1 MTDTT
6 HYERY
11 DPAKGWE
18 MLLFH
23 PDRTLQS
30 AELNDLQRMLLQ
42 RVKSVADGVFSD
54 GDILEGGAIAVN
66 PQTGQTRCAQATVYV
81 AGAVRQVPALT
92 ISIPTTG
99 TAQVGV
105 HVLRDVIDASEDTS
119 LLNPAVG
126 THGQGEP
133 GASREVVT
141 LRWGHAG
148 DGVTGSHFSALWQ
161 VDDGLVRPR
170 EAPPGIDAI
179 GNALARYDSD
189 SSGGHYVVR
198 GLPVRMGDD
207 LPTGEQVYH
216 VGEGSARIAGRG
228 LELGEGR
235 RLVYNAQPDLL
246 DVDSE
251 PHTSETLALQTI
263 TYDRYPAIG
272 PVEVRITVRTTSDIT
287 HAGFT
292 DAADPLPHTAVL
304 NVESVVQGTTTYK
317 KDVDFKVTAGR
328 LDWSLQGAEPAPG
341 STYKAT
347 YTHWI
352 QAAIIDP
359 TPTSCKVANALPGTL
374 MLVTYKAA
382 LRRWDRLVMTG
393 EGLFSWVKGVPS
405 EWNPQPPQVPQG
417 SLALASVY
425 QSWQSTG
432 YHARRVV
439 ADGTRMVSMEE
450 LNAQSQDLDQIRLD
464 LAEMRLRLDL
474 QGRYSGVRKGLF
486 ADPFMDD
493 SMRDAGQ
500 VQDANIFGE
509 RLHLPLKL
517 TVLQLGTG
525 ITERVSVAHTHSPVV
540 SQLAR
545 TSSML
550 VNPYSAFGRMPV
562 ALTLTPAVDRWTE
575 VNTQWAQPLSEN
587 FFASGGGQVR
597 LTNTTTSAVTLRE
610 SSTALAQLRPIEVQ
624 LTAPM
629 GPGESVTRFTFDGLA
644 VPLKTL
650 TGAPNPVADS
660 AGVLS
665 AKFTVPTGLPAGTK
679 VVELVGSGGS
689 TGTGTFTGQ
698 GTRIDREQQQVT
710 RFWYERF
717 DPLAQTLTLST
728 TSQCTGTELWFT
740 ARQAGSSVLVQLREV
755 DAGFPSPRIL
765 AERTVKTA
773 DMAPAGQPTRV
784 TWPPVLLTG
793 GQEYAIV
800 VLCDDAITACAIAK
814 LGEWDENAKR
824 WVQAQP
830 YQVGVLLSSSNASTW
845 TAHQSADLAF
855 NLLQPQYTATERL
868 MDLGTVDLVDATDLM
883 VLAHVHEPQ
892 AGISAHFVM
901 TRLKADGTELD
912 KFVTTPRQVV
922 QLPTRYTG
930 KVKVQVRL
938 GARDKLSAVLEPGI
952 QLVAASLQTSGSYIS
967 PAITAGGTSR
977 VRVVFDANLPPGTTA
992 QVHAQAV
999 GTTTW
1004 VTVPFLQSSPMD
1016 TGTLELTHE
1025 LPSITAN
1032 AVRVRLTLNGTHL
1045 SRPTLR
1051 NLRVAV
1057 L

>member
-1 MTDTT
+1 MTDDI
-6 HYERY
+6 HYERF
-11 DPAKGWE
+11 DPAKNWE
-18 MLLFH
+18 MVLFS

-30 AELNDLQRMLLQ
+30 AELNDLQRMLLH
-42 RVKSVADGVFSD
+42 RVKSVADGVFSE
-54 GDILEGGAIAVN
+54 GDIIEGGTVVVN
-66 PQTGQTRCAQATVYV
+66 ADTGQVQCQSALVYV
-81 AGAVRQVPALT
+81 AGAVRKAPAASLT
-92 ISIPTTG
+92 IPVKGNVSM
-99 TAQVGV
+99 GV
-105 HVLRDVIDASEDTS
+105 HVMRSIIDASDDTS

-133 GASREVVT
+133 GACREVVT
-141 LRWGHAG
+141 VRWGWRG
-148 DGVTGSHFSALWQ
+148 DGVTDTHYCDLWQ
-161 VDDGLVRPR
+161 VDDGRLRPR
-170 EAPPGIDAI
+170 ESPPGIDAI

-198 GLPVRMGDD
+198 GLTVKMGTD

-235 RLVYNAQPDLL
+235 RLVYPATPDLL

-251 PHTSETLALQTI
+251 PHTSDTVAAQTI
-263 TYDRYPAIG
+263 TFDRFPAIG

-292 DAADPLPHTAVL
+292 DGADLLPNTAVL
-304 NVESVVQGTTTYK
+304 KVETVQQGGVVYREG
-317 KDVDFKVTAGR
+317 VDYKVTAGR
-328 LDWSLQGAEPAPG
+328 LDWSLAGTEPAPG

-347 YTHWI
+347 YTHWV
-352 QAAIIDP
+352 QASVTDL

-382 LRRWDRLVMTG
+382 LRRWDRLVMTS

-405 EWNPQPPQVPQG
+405 DWNPLPPQVPQG

-425 QSWQSTG
+425 QSWMDNG
-432 YHARRVV
+432 PHARRI
-439 ADGTRMVSMEE
+439 AQDGTRMVSMQE

-464 LAEMRLRLDL
+464 LAEMRLRLDV

-500 VQDANIFGE
+500 IQDANIFEE

-517 TVLQLGTG
+517 TVTQLGTT
-525 ITERVSVAHTHSPVV
+525 ITERVAVAHTHTPVV
-540 SQLAR
+540 SQPAR

-550 VNPYSAFGRMPV
+550 VNPYAAFDRLPG

-575 VNTQWAQPLSEN
+575 VNTQWAQPLALN
-587 FFASGGGQVR
+587 FFTGAGVVTRLDRQASEV
-597 LTNTTTSAVTLRE
+597 TSRDT
-610 SSTALAQLRPIEVQ
+610 STALATLRQIDVQ
-624 LTAPM
+624 ITATM
-629 GPGESVTRFTFDGLA
+629 GPGEGVTRFSFDGQA
-644 VPLKTL
+644 VALKTL
-650 TGAPNPVADS
+650 AGAANPVADS
-660 AGVLS
+660 AGVLQ
-665 AKFTVPTGLPAGTK
+665 AKFTVPAGVPAGTK
-679 VVELVGSGGS
+679 TVELVGTGGS

-710 RFWYERF
+710 RFWYQRF
-717 DPLAQTLTLST
+717 DPLAQTLTLAET
-728 TSQCTGTELWFT
+728 GQCSGVELWFT
-740 ARQAGSSVLVQLREV
+740 ARQSGSSVLVQLREV
-755 DAGFPSPRIL
+755 DAGYPSPRVL
-765 AERTVKTA
+765 AERNVKTVN
-773 DMAPAGQPTRV
+773 MAPAGQPTRI

-901 TRLKADGTELD
+901 TRLKVDGTELD

-922 QLPTRYTG
+922 QLPTRTTG

-967 PAITAGGTSR
+967 PAITAGGSSR
-977 VRVVFDANLPPGTTA
+977 VRVVFDADLPPGTTA

-1004 VTVPFLQSSPMD
+1004 VAVPFLQSSPMD